1 MAASNRLIDGLLVDI
16 GDTLT
21 VAKFTELIS
30 LYDVPVPDGITDHF
44 RVLKY
49 LKDNGKLELEELAN
63 NLEDI
68 RCEDESQKVREFT
81 DFKATIRQR
90 KNSAAYVGIRGVA
103 GEIQPEEA
111 SPGVRKKGTNDQ
123 DDPYTADE
131 VVEEIPCDAEP
142 YNEDDMKYMQEAID
156 LCKESKDKKTK
167 VGSVL
172 VHTQNGVIGRGY
184 NRMPLCR
191 GQELDFPWTSD
202 EAKSSLDKKYLYV
215 VHSAIAAIIDA
226 TERWT
231 KDGISGSTL
240 YTTLFPANRDAQINH
255 SQKHQSVL

>member
-111 SPGVRKKGTNDQ
+111 SPGVRKKGQYASYHQIYMYCIT
-123 DDPYTADE
+123 
-131 VVEEIPCDAEP
+131 VCD
-142 YNEDDMKYMQEAID
+142 
-156 LCKESKDKKTK
+156 
-167 VGSVL
+167 
-172 VHTQNGVIGRGY
+172 
-184 NRMPLCR
+184 
-191 GQELDFPWTSD
+191 F
-202 EAKSSLDKKYLYV
+202 
-215 VHSAIAAIIDA
+215 
-226 TERWT
+226 
-231 KDGISGSTL
+231 
-240 YTTLFPANRDAQINH
+240 
-255 SQKHQSVL
+255 